1 VGYLWVGVVGLAV
14 AVAVGFRLGI
24 SALQR
29 ALDAGLRSTDAELR
43 RLGDADRWRD
53 QGSVE
58 TRREIA
64 AFRGALEHFQVREQ
78 ERRSREEEV
87 WAVLHRV
94 AAVLSGGQ
102 RTGRAGENV
111 LRESLAHLPPSMVVT
126 DFRVNGRVVEFGLI
140 LPDGRRLPIDSKWPA
155 DRELTELEE
164 TEDPVQRDRLV
175 RAVERIVADRAKEVA
190 LYRDPA
196 VTTPVA
202 VAAVPDAAY
211 SVLRRAHADAYRQGV
226 IVVPYSMALPILLF
240 LHGIV
245 SRYGSRG
252 DVDACL
258 GDLSALV
265 DTMEATLENKVAR
278 ASTMLINGAEEL
290 RGEVGKARATLARAG
305 SSGGGDPQMERERRP
320 RLVGIPP

>member
-1 VGYLWVGVVGLAV
+1 
-14 AVAVGFRLGI
+14 
-24 SALQR
+24 
-29 ALDAGLRSTDAELR
+29 
-43 RLGDADRWRD
+43 
-53 QGSVE
+53 
-58 TRREIA
+58 
-64 AFRGALEHFQVREQ
+64 
-78 ERRSREEEV
+78 
-87 WAVLHRV
+87 
-94 AAVLSGGQ
+94 
-102 RTGRAGENV
+102 
-111 LRESLAHLPPSMVVT
+111 
-126 DFRVNGRVVEFGLI
+126 
-140 LPDGRRLPIDSKWPA
+140 
-155 DRELTELEE
+155 
-164 TEDPVQRDRLV
+164 
-175 RAVERIVADRAKEVA
+175 VERTVADRAKEVA

-196 VTTPVA
+196 VTAPVG

-290 RGEVGKARATLARAG
+290 RGEVGQARAALARAG
-305 SSGGGDPQMERERRP
+305 SSGGDEPEIEGERRP